1 MSQENI
7 QQESANKRIMKGFT
21 NGITR
26 GLILYTLYKEPMH
39 GYDIIKR
46 INEVFKYS
54 IDNNVIKEVKSSK
67 IYPILIDMEKNEIIQ
82 SKSEIR
88 NNKTVK
94 TYTISD
100 KGYELLMMRKNKSK
114 ELLANPYLKE
124 FAEFMLED
132 FLKEEKN
139 KI

>member
-1 MSQENI
+1 MEKSKVKKVKNI
-7 QQESANKRIMKGFT
+7 FSPQIQTF
-21 NGITR
+21 
-26 GLILYTLYKEPMH
+26 EPFGCSVDPSRSNM
-39 GYDIIKR
+39 
-46 INEVFKYS
+46 
-54 IDNNVIKEVKSSK
+54 SSK
-67 IYPILIDMEKNEIIQ
+67 QIIQ